1 MNITLAIQSFLCGA
15 GASRVIVVERDSVN
29 GLRREERMLLVTG
42 ANGNLAGAV
51 IANLRTR
58 VDASE
63 IAVATRDP
71 NSARARELK
80 GAGIEVRLGD
90 VDAPEGLAGTF
101 RGIRK
106 ALIIST
112 YSDNQERLRQNLA
125 ALEAARA
132 AGVEHVLYTSFLG
145 AGPDSLAEH
154 SQLVHYPTE
163 QAILASGV
171 TYTILRHALY
181 AEIIVN
187 DLDETLAGG
196 VLRRCGGDA
205 AVAYIAREDLGVSAA
220 AVLAEDGHE
229 NRIYSETM
237 TETKTGDE
245 LARAIS
251 ETFGSPVRYEPVAA
265 EDWPDFMMRQW
276 GFPESLA
283 RSTVGTMRAI
293 EAGQFDITSSD
304 YEAITG
310 HPARNLEQFLADVKS
325 GRARG

>member
-1 MNITLAIQSFLCGA
+1 
-15 GASRVIVVERDSVN
+15 
-29 GLRREERMLLVTG
+29 MLLVTG

-51 IANLRTR
+51 IANLRAR
-58 VDASE
+58 VDASR

-71 NSARARELK
+71 DSPRASELRA
-80 GAGIEVRLGD
+80 AGIDVRRGD
-90 VDAPEGLAGTF
+90 FDAPATLAETF

-125 ALEAARA
+125 ALEAAGA
-132 AGVEHVLYTSFLG
+132 AGVEHILYTSFLG

-163 QAILASGV
+163 QAIIASGLA
-171 TYTILRHALY
+171 YTILRHALY
-181 AEIIVN
+181 AEITVN

-196 VLRRCGGDA
+196 VLRRCGGAA
-205 AVAYIAREDLGVSAA
+205 AVAYIARDDLGVSAA

-237 TETKTGDE
+237 AATKTGDE
-245 LARAIS
+245 VAQAIS
-251 ETFGSPVRYEPVAA
+251 ATFGTPVRYEPVAA

-293 EAGQFDITSSD
+293 EQGQFDIVSSD
-304 YEAITG
+304 YETITG
-310 HPARNLEQFLADVKS
+310 RPARSLEQFLGDVKV
-325 GRARG
+325 ARG

>member
-1 MNITLAIQSFLCGA
+1 
-15 GASRVIVVERDSVN
+15 
-29 GLRREERMLLVTG
+29 MLLVTG

-58 VDASE
+58 AEAGE
-63 IAVATRDP
+63 IVVATRDP
-71 NSARARELK
+71 DSARARELK
-80 GAGIEVRLGD
+80 GAGIEVRHGD
-90 VDAPEGLAGTF
+90 FDAPESLAETF

-125 ALEAARA
+125 ALEAARV
-132 AGVEHVLYTSFLG
+132 AGVEHILYTSFLG

-163 QAILASGV
+163 QAIIASGL

-181 AEIIVN
+181 AEITVN
-187 DLDETLAGG
+187 DLDETLAAG
-196 VLRRCGGDA
+196 VLRRCGGEA
-205 AVAYIAREDLGVSAA
+205 AVAYIARDDLGISAA
-220 AVLAEDGHE
+220 TVLVEDGHE

-237 TETKTGDE
+237 TETKTGADV
-245 LARAIS
+245 ARAIS
-251 ETFGSPVRYEPVAA
+251 DTFGTPVRYEPVAA
-265 EDWPDFMMRQW
+265 EDWPAFMMRQW

-304 YEAITG
+304 YETITG
-310 HPARNLEQFLADVKS
+310 RPPRSLEQYLADV
-325 GRARG
+325 RAARS